1 MFKQFKLNTSMLAI
15 KAKKLGWRPFVVCY
29 LLYALVMSL
38 TRPWLIST
46 FQLGKLW
53 SILGAY
59 FITCLV
65 CLAFITSLGHYSFKD
80 LGLEKSK
87 FGKNVLQGWLY
98 ASLILGLIFLANL
111 ATGAIHV
118 NLNPQFQPLLFL
130 LLLVGFSVQ
139 SFMEE
144 FLFRGLIFT
153 NLAIQIGPGLAILIN
168 SLLFALGHASNA
180 SASPLSVINTFLI
193 GFLFSLIAYYHDN
206 LWLAAAFHA
215 GWNFLLG
222 PVLGSEVSGFE
233 LPTSWLKISLPDKL
247 QLLNGGAYGFEASIL
262 VSVLI
267 LIFIVYYL
275 QAIKK
280 SSLIK

>member
-1 MFKQFKLNTSMLAI
+1 
-15 KAKKLGWRPFVVCY
+15 
-29 LLYALVMSL
+29 MSL
-38 TRPWLIST
+38 IRPWLIST
-46 FQLGKLW
+46 FQLSKLW

-59 FITCLV
+59 FIACLF
-65 CLAFITSLGHYSFKD
+65 CLTFITRFGHCSFKD

-98 ASLILGLIFLANL
+98 ASLILGLVFLVNL
-111 ATGAIHV
+111 ATGAIHID
-118 NLNPQFQPLLFL
+118 LNPQFQPLLFL

-168 SLLFALGHASNA
+168 SFLFALGHVGNA
-180 SASPLSVINTFLI
+180 SASPLSVVNTFLLAI
-193 GFLFSLIAYYHDN
+193 LFSLVYYYHDN
-206 LWLAAAFHA
+206 LWIVAAFHG

-233 LPTSWLKISLPDKL
+233 LPTSWLRISLSDKL
-247 QLLNGGAYGFEASIL
+247 QLLNGGAYGFEANIL
-262 VSVLI
+262 TSLLI

-275 QAIKK
+275 QVIKK
-280 SSLIK
+280 GSLV